1 MHYISCIMSHIEIM
15 CDMYFIH
22 LEYIQTENLCFL
34 STTQFESESWTTSLR
49 LRDNRSDLVF
59 GLRATTSPVLPAL
72 LIGSRTFRLRSEYT
86 LSS

>member
-1 MHYISCIMSHIEIM
+1 M
-15 CDMYFIH
+15 CDIYFIH
-22 LEYIQTENLCFL
+22 LEYIQTGNLCFL

-86 LSS
+86 LGS